1 MGEHIQM
8 GVIIIASMTG
18 AKAANAPWF
27 DSDITNL
34 NDSWNLVIHIAVG
47 TASVVQYTLD
57 GGTNWINLNKGENLV
72 AGSGY
77 TFSIP
82 IMKDDAFNLRHTNTA
97 AGDINIVIAR
107 LSYGK

>member
-1 MGEHIQM
+1 MHMVG
-8 GVIIIASMTG
+8 GVIIASMTG
-18 AKAANAPWF
+18 VKAANAPWF

-34 NDSWNLVIHIAVG
+34 KDSWDLVIHIAIG
-47 TASVVQYTLD
+47 TTSVVQYTLD

-72 AGSGY
+72 AGSDY
-77 TFSIP
+77 TFIIP

-97 AGDINIVIAR
+97 AGDINIVITR